1 LKPAGA
7 TYNRHSLPPLSRLLR
22 HYRRKLAAI

>member
-7 TYNRHSLPPLSRLLR
+7 TYNRHSLPLLSR
-22 HYRRKLAAI
+22 HCATIGEN